1 VDVVFLI
8 ARVLFSAIFLLSAI
22 GHFTQADQMAQYAAY
37 KKAPGG
43 KFGVIATGVL
53 MALGGLS
60 ILFGV
65 FGDIGSLLIVAALL
79 PITFFMHA
87 FWKESDPQAK
97 QTEQISF
104 NKNLALIGAAL
115 AFFVLFATPAISV
128 GITITRNLVTL

>member
-1 VDVVFLI
+1 MDVVFLT
-8 ARVLFSAIFLLSAI
+8 ARILFSAIFLLSAV
-22 GHFTQADQMAQYAAY
+22 GHVTQANQMAQYAAY

-43 KFGVIATGVL
+43 TAGVILTGVL
-53 MALGGLS
+53 MLLGGLS

-65 FGDIGSLLIVAALL
+65 FGELGSLLIVAALL

-104 NKNLALIGAAL
+104 NKNVALIGAAL
-115 AFFVLFATPAISV
+115 AFFVLFATPAVDV
-128 GITITRNLVTL
+128 GITITRNLITL

>member
-1 VDVVFLI
+1 MDVVFLT
-8 ARVLFSAIFLLSAI
+8 ARILFSAIFLLSAV
-22 GHFTQADQMAQYAAY
+22 GHVTQANQMAQYAAY

-43 KFGVIATGVL
+43 KAGVILTGVL
-53 MALGGLS
+53 MLLGGLS

-65 FGDIGSLLIVAALL
+65 FGELGSLLIVATLL

-104 NKNLALIGAAL
+104 NKNVALIGAAL
-115 AFFVLFATPAISV
+115 AFFVLFATPAVDV
-128 GITITRNLVTL
+128 GITITRNLITL